1 MSIRLQNGVAL
12 IEVLVT
18 SVIIAIGLTGTA
30 ALMLKSIQSTNDTAQ
45 RSIGLWVVQDYMGR
59 IRANREGA
67 HDFGYVIGEDATD
80 CETLPSNI
88 CSDIFKEGNK
98 INASQCT
105 PKQMALFDNW
115 ITVCGINSDA
125 IDNAS
130 EMVKDPKLLAT
141 CISDTTPDRNN
152 DGDPGCLKYEITFKW
167 KSQVKQSDGNV
178 MTQEM
183 EYGQI
188 VEIN

>member
-1 MSIRLQNGVAL
+1 MSLRLQKGVAL

-59 IRANREGA
+59 IRSNREGA

-80 CETLPSNI
+80 CDTLPGAI
-88 CSDIFKEGNK
+88 CSDIFKEGSK
-98 INASQCT
+98 VSATQCT
-105 PKQMALFDNW
+105 ATQMAVFDNW

-130 EMVKDPKLLAT
+130 EKVRDPKLSAT
-141 CISDTTPDRNN
+141 CIYEQDRDA
-152 DGDPGCLKYEITFKW
+152 DGDSDCLKYEVTFKW
-167 KSQVKQSDGNV
+167 KSQVKQSNGTL

-183 EYGQI
+183 EYGQV